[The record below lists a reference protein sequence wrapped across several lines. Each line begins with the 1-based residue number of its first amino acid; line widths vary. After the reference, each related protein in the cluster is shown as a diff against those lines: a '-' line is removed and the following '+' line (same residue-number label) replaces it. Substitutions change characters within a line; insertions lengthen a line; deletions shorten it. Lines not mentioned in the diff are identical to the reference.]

1 MAMLANGTHYEQV
14 SLQTLKKILDRKVIL
29 SEEMEE
35 EAAAQ
40 PGDRKG
46 NPSSANAAGKE
57 S

>member
-1 MAMLANGTHYEQV
+1 MLANGTHYEQV